1 MTQVSYPAK
10 ISWLFLFIVIPAI
23 ISAQPERYLPEK
35 PGQWRYETNLPEKAY
50 RLQNYSMT
58 ASENMAFKK
67 NVASLAEW
75 FRQNVPMLTSPKG
88 YDLRALSNYV
98 WGDWTTKTEA
108 EYGIPADLGF
118 LFELFYADGSKWKVE
133 PPRYGLSVNAVYG
146 GHNGFFFT
154 PESIVDDGTRYDPS
168 QSEKVSKALSEL
180 QQYFRVY
187 PLKEQP
193 APGVDIYEAYRDG
206 WQQNGRRTIVV
217 YNPDRPPYWLPVT
230 VKEMADAHLAYYSL
244 IQKREIDRMVL
255 DQLKQE
261 IAELSAEELGA
272 PAYAGHES
280 HFALNVNGKKQ
291 GYQIMKFNPAYWD
304 KSLPPSAIQF
314 LTFMNSNLTH
324 EEMDEQ
330 AQRSY
335 PEYPQLL
342 VNQFVWVKIA
352 GLIMKGN

>member
-1 MTQVSYPAK
+1 MIDRIMKPTTFFAFV
-10 ISWLFLFIVIPAI
+10 ILFSCAAF
-23 ISAQPERYLPEK
+23 AQPSTLLPEK
-35 PGQWRYETNLPEKAY
+35 PGQWRYETNLPEKACKL
-50 RLQNYSMT
+50 RNYSLT
-58 ASENMAFKK
+58 ASENVAFKK
-67 NVASLAEW
+67 NIASLAEW

-133 PPRYGLSVNAVYG
+133 PPRYGLSVNALYG
-146 GHNGFFFT
+146 GHDGFFFT
-154 PESIVDDGTRYDPS
+154 PESIVDDGTRYDLS

-180 QQYFRVY
+180 QKYFRVY

-193 APGVDIYEAYRDG
+193 APGVDIYEAHRDG

-217 YNPDRPPYWLPVT
+217 HNPERPPYWLPVT

-261 IAELSAEELGA
+261 IAELTTEELAA

-304 KSLPPSAIQF
+304 KSLPTSAIQF
-314 LTFMNSNLTH
+314 MTFVNGNLTQG
-324 EEMDEQ
+324 EMEEQ

-335 PEYPQLL
+335 PAYPQLL
-342 VNQFVWVKIA
+342 VNQFEWGKIA
-352 GLIMKGN
+352 GQIMKAK

>member
-1 MTQVSYPAK
+1 MNK
-10 ISWLFLFIVIPAI
+10 IYLI
-23 ISAQPERYLPEK
+23 IILLSFSIFVYGQKNRWNSLK
-35 PGQWRYETNLPEKAY
+35 PGQWRYETNLPEKGY
-50 RLQNYSMT
+50 SLRNYSLT
-58 ASENMAFKK
+58 AAENLAFKK

-133 PPRYGLSVNAVYG
+133 PPRYGLSVNALYG

-154 PESIVDDGTRYDPS
+154 PESIVDDGTRYDLS
-168 QSEKVSKALSEL
+168 QSEKVSKALSGL

-206 WQQNGRRTIVV
+206 WQQNGRSTIVV

-261 IAELSAEELGA
+261 IAELSAEELAA

-291 GYQIMKFNPAYWD
+291 GYQIMKFNPEYWD
-304 KSLPPSAIQF
+304 KSLPPSALQF
-314 LTFMNSNLTH
+314 MTFWNSNLTR

-335 PEYPQLL
+335 PEYPQML
-342 VNQFVWVKIA
+342 VNQFQWEEIQK
-352 GLIMKGN
+352 LITIK